1 VLAVI
6 AERRLSLELGTLDIC
21 FLVALHV
28 RGEAAGLTAFT
39 EAQLEDVFAQ
49 ASAVVQPEADQL
61 RRRATHAIGR
71 LRQQRLLARV
81 DGQGVVRTGEF
92 ALSRLATG
100 IVQFFLEE
108 DVLTRE
114 TLGLLTASLRVAIAG
129 VLEAARGAREPA
141 AWQDGVVGPLR
152 VTIAELIA
160 GIERRQRGLDMQQED
175 FQAEIRRL
183 LEADWFGAIDRCQGL
198 LESTSATLR
207 ELNEVLLR
215 DTGVLLGLL
224 QDIEELAV
232 AAGEPAGEAAAH
244 RVMDQVDRIAAWG
257 SARQRAWS
265 EYFQYVHRYLR
276 DVVRLDP
283 TRALMQRLRDQ
294 LAGTGQKFALAY
306 AGAPP
311 IRILRTVAALPDR
324 PPVVRPRAPREKE
337 PEADAQADDDP
348 QAVLDGKVARALG
361 AGARALSAVTGEV
374 TAELP
379 GPERF
384 VEAGRVAQTVAR
396 LAHAASAVDRPWVPV
411 GDDLVIEDWSIG
423 ASRPVAVGPAPA
435 AGAAGS
441 SGGAEAAPGPV
452 ASAAD
457 AGASSS
463 TAGSSAGDA
472 DAPGPGPVAS
482 AADAGASSSAAG
494 SSAGDAD
501 APGPG
506 ELAGAPQGE
515 LS

>member
-1 VLAVI
+1 VSADRHNSERALAVI
-6 AERRLSLELGTLDIC
+6 ADRKLTLELGTLDIC

-28 RGEAAGLTAFT
+28 RGEGAGLTAFS

-49 ASAVVQPEADQL
+49 ASAVAQPDADQL
-61 RRRATHAIGR
+61 RRRATLAIQR
-71 LRQQRLLARV
+71 LRDQRMLARV
-81 DGQGVVRTGEF
+81 DGQGVVRSGEF

-114 TLGLLTASLRVAIAG
+114 TLGVLTGGLRVALTG
-129 VLEAARGAREPA
+129 VLEAARGAGQPA
-141 AWQDGVVGPLR
+141 AWQDRVVAPLQIT
-152 VTIAELIA
+152 VGELVA
-160 GIERRQRGLDMQQED
+160 GIERRQRGLDLQQED

-215 DTGVLLGLL
+215 DTALLLGLL
-224 QDIEELAV
+224 QDIEERAT
-232 AAGEPAGEAAAH
+232 AAGEPAAEAAAH

-283 TRALMQRLRDQ
+283 TRALLQRLRDQ
-294 LAGTGQKFALAY
+294 LAGAGQRFALAH

-324 PPVVRPRAPREKE
+324 PPVVRPRAPRERE
-337 PEADAQADDDP
+337 PEAEAGDDP
-348 QAVLDGKVARALG
+348 QAVLDGKVARAID
-361 AGARALSAVTGEV
+361 AGATALSSVTGEV

-396 LAHAASAVDRPWVPV
+396 LARASSAIDRPWVPV
-411 GDDLVIEDWSIG
+411 GDDLVIEDWAIAVRG
-423 ASRPVAVGPAPA
+423 AGGPP
-435 AGAAGS
+435 
-441 SGGAEAAPGPV
+441 E
-452 ASAAD
+452 D
-457 AGASSS
+457 A
-463 TAGSSAGDA
+463 
-472 DAPGPGPVAS
+472 
-482 AADAGASSSAAG
+482 
-494 SSAGDAD
+494 
-501 APGPG
+501 
-506 ELAGAPQGE
+506 Q
-515 LS
+515 

>member
-1 VLAVI
+1 MI

-49 ASAVVQPEADQL
+49 ASAAAQPEADQL
-61 RRRATHAIGR
+61 RRRATHAIQR
-71 LRQQRLLARV
+71 LRDQRMLARV

-114 TLGLLTASLRVAIAG
+114 TLGLLTQSLRVAIAS
-129 VLEAARGAREPA
+129 VLEAARRAGDAA
-141 AWQDGVVGPLR
+141 AWQDGVIGPLR
-152 VTIAELIA
+152 VTIAELVA
-160 GIERRQRGLDMQQED
+160 GIERRQRGLDLAQED

-183 LEADWFGAIDRCQGL
+183 LEADWFGAIDRCQDL

-215 DTGVLLGLL
+215 DSSVLLALL
-224 QDIEELAV
+224 QDIEDLAI
-232 AAGEPAGEAAAH
+232 AAGEPEAEAAAH
-244 RVMDQVDRIAAWG
+244 RLMDQVDRIVAWG

-294 LAGTGQKFALAY
+294 LAGAGRRFALAY

-311 IRILRTVAALPDR
+311 IRLLRAVAPILDR
-324 PPVVRPRAPREKE
+324 PPVVRPRAPRERE
-337 PEADAQADDDP
+337 PEAEAGDDP

-361 AGARALSAVTGEV
+361 AGATALSAVTGEV

-379 GPERF
+379 APERF
-384 VEAGRVAQTVAR
+384 VEAGRVAQSVAK
-396 LAHAASAVDRPWVPV
+396 LAHASSAIERPWVAV
-411 GDDLVIEDWSIG
+411 GDDLEIEDWSITG
-423 ASRPVAVGPAPA
+423 DAARPAGPAEP
-435 AGAAGS
+435 
-441 SGGAEAAPGPV
+441 
-452 ASAAD
+452 ASAA
-457 AGASSS
+457 GEPRG
-463 TAGSSAGDA
+463 GS
-472 DAPGPGPVAS
+472 
-482 AADAGASSSAAG
+482 
-494 SSAGDAD
+494 
-501 APGPG
+501 
-506 ELAGAPQGE
+506 Q
-515 LS
+515 

>member
-1 VLAVI
+1 VSAPRSTPERVLAVI
-6 AERRLSLELGTLDIC
+6 AERRLALELGTLEIC
-21 FLVALHV
+21 FLVALQV
-28 RGEAAGLTAFT
+28 RGEAAGLTSFT

-61 RRRATHAIGR
+61 RRRATHAIQR
-71 LRQQRLLARV
+71 LRDQRLLARV

-100 IVQFFLEE
+100 IVEFFLEE

-114 TLGLLTASLRVAIAG
+114 TLGLLTQSLRVALAA
-129 VLEAARGAREPA
+129 VLEAARRAAGPA

-152 VTIAELIA
+152 VTIAELVA

-175 FQAEIRRL
+175 FQSEIRRL

-215 DTGVLLGLL
+215 DTSVLLAVL
-224 QDIEELAV
+224 QDIEDLAV
-232 AAGEPAGEAAAH
+232 AAGEADAEAAAH
-244 RVMDQVDRIAAWG
+244 RLMDQVDRIAAWG

-294 LAGTGQKFALAY
+294 LAGTTGRRFALAY

-311 IRILRTVAALPDR
+311 IRLLRAVAAMPDR
-324 PPVVRPRAPREKE
+324 PPVVRPRAPRERE
-337 PEADAQADDDP
+337 PEADAGEDP
-348 QAVLDGKVARALG
+348 QVILDGKVARALDGG
-361 AGARALSAVTGEV
+361 ATALSAVTDEV

-384 VEAGRVAQTVAR
+384 VEAGRVAQTVAK
-396 LAHAASAVDRPWVPV
+396 LARAASAIERPWVAV
-411 GDDLVIEDWSIG
+411 GEDLEIEDWAITG
-423 ASRPVAVGPAPA
+423 TRPVATA
-435 AGAAGS
+435 AASTA
-441 SGGAEAAPGPV
+441 PV
-452 ASAAD
+452 ASPAAD
-457 AGASSS
+457 AAGIEH
-463 TAGSSAGDA
+463 TAAPAPPDAAAPLDSRGDL
-472 DAPGPGPVAS
+472 P
-482 AADAGASSSAAG
+482 
-494 SSAGDAD
+494 
-501 APGPG
+501 
-506 ELAGAPQGE
+506 
-515 LS
+515 